1 MGAWHAPFLPADII
15 IKGGRR
21 PPLHKSNMKGKQ
33 MEKAEIHFKN
43 RAAKYN
49 HSSNWVEDKKLIRR
63 IFELSG
69 AGPDSLVL
77 DIATGT
83 GLIAKEFFGKVK
95 KVTGLDISPEMAK
108 YAEGCMDEIV
118 FAPVEELP
126 FADNSFD
133 AVVCRQGLQF
143 AQLDKAIPEIHRVL
157 KPQGTTVL
165 CHLTA
170 FNSTDRELT
179 FAIQKLRNPARRNYL
194 MPSDISGA
202 LKSHGFREVEDIEYV
217 TEESVNKWIDN
228 GAIPQENMDGIR
240 SLYRS
245 ADDEFKR
252 IHNIRF
258 IGNDIMDEMLLV
270 IAKGRK

>member
-1 MGAWHAPFLPADII
+1 
-15 IKGGRR
+15 
-21 PPLHKSNMKGKQ
+21 
-33 MEKAEIHFKN
+33 MENASIHFRN

-49 HSSNWVEDKKLIRR
+49 HSSNWVEDQTLIRR
-63 IFELSG
+63 IYELSG
-69 AGPDSLVL
+69 AGPDALVL

-83 GLIAKEFFGKVK
+83 GLIAREFFGKVK
-95 KVTGLDISPEMAK
+95 KVVGLDISPEMAQ

-126 FADNSFD
+126 FPNDSFD

-143 AQLDKAIPEIHRVL
+143 ARLDKAIPEIYRVL
-157 KPQGTTVL
+157 KPGGTVVL

-170 FNSTDRELT
+170 YGTSDRELA

-194 MPSDISGA
+194 MPSDMSTA
-202 LKSHGFREVEDIEYV
+202 LKNQGFQNVADLEYV

-228 GAIPQENMDGIR
+228 GAIPRENMDAIR
-240 SLYRS
+240 DLYRS
-245 ADDEFKR
+245 ADEEFKR

-258 IGNDIMDEMLLV
+258 TSDDILDDMLLV
-270 IAKGRK
+270 LATGRK

>member
-1 MGAWHAPFLPADII
+1 
-15 IKGGRR
+15 
-21 PPLHKSNMKGKQ
+21 
-33 MEKAEIHFKN
+33 MENANIHFKS
-43 RAAKYN
+43 RAEKYN
-49 HSSNWVEDKKLIRR
+49 HSSNWVEDQTLIRR

-69 AGPDSLVL
+69 VGEDSIVL

-108 YAEGCMDEIV
+108 HAEGCMDEIV
-118 FAPVEELP
+118 FAPVEKLP
-126 FADNSFD
+126 FPDDSFD
-133 AVVCRQGLQF
+133 AIVCRQGLQF
-143 AQLDKAIPEIHRVL
+143 AELDKAIPEIHRVL
-157 KPQGTTVL
+157 KPGGAVVL

-170 FNSTDRELT
+170 YEETDRELT

-194 MPSDISGA
+194 MPGDISDS
-202 LKSHGFREVEDIEYV
+202 LKKQGFREVEDIKYI
-217 TEESVNKWIDN
+217 TDESVNKWIDN

-245 ADDEFKR
+245 ASADFKR

-258 IGNDIMDEMLLV
+258 TNNDIMDEMLLV
-270 IAKGRK
+270 IATGKK